1 MAELPRCGF
10 GFISLN
16 DKQDYFGLRTNY
28 DCSKPIWLKAIP
40 EAAAAIAP
48 DSISFRSDQ

>member
-28 DCSKPIWLKAIP
+28 DCELRILL
-40 EAAAAIAP
+40 
-48 DSISFRSDQ
+48 RSAERSGPQ